1 MLYKFRFHFFA
12 VPFRGLF
19 RTFLNINQELFF
31 SKLVCFF
38 SVSNAIFKDE
48 FPIKFYETV
57 FMKTVINFQYFTP
70 AIKNIKKIF
79 TPQTPIRSAMFLH
92 ANDKLSQ
99 IINFDYAQ

>member
-31 SKLVCFF
+31 SKLVYFF

-70 AIKNIKKIF
+70 LSKILKKYLLLNHQSDRLCFYMLMI
-79 TPQTPIRSAMFLH
+79 SYH
-92 ANDKLSQ
+92 KL
-99 IINFDYAQ
+99 